1 MANIRDV
8 ATRAGVSATTVSRI
22 LNGDKGFAVQEKTR
36 NRVWEAI
43 NELGYLPANR
53 KPQIKEA
60 APPAPGVYAIGSV
73 LNITVEG
80 IGDPS
85 FLSILQGIEEAL
97 KQNGQALT
105 FFRVANGIDLPDA
118 IARIP
123 NPLNGFIAMH
133 SLLSED
139 YSRLANLV
147 EHIVGIDAHIE
158 GLDSVG
164 YDHYQVGALAAEHLL
179 AQGYRSFGF
188 FYGDGDDPLQEQTL
202 VSFKHAVTAAGGSLR
217 PEHTVLIDNWKQS
230 ICYQKTVEMLSSPN
244 RPRAIYY
251 ASDLMSV
258 TAIGAVQ
265 SLRLSIPNDVAI
277 MGTSNNAMSAY
288 TSPPLTTIDLPL
300 TDMGKVAVG
309 LLLSRIQGN
318 TSPTQRI
325 HLPVRLIPRAS
336 TLRTGEADGPV

>member
-43 NELGYLPANR
+43 NELGYRPANR
-53 KPQIKEA
+53 KPQVKEA
-60 APPAPGVYAIGSV
+60 APPAAGVYAIGSV

-85 FLSILQGIEEAL
+85 FLSILQGIEDAL

-105 FFRVANGIDLPDA
+105 FFRVANDIDLPDA

-133 SLLSED
+133 SLLNED

-188 FYGDGDDPLQEQTL
+188 FYGDDEDPLQEQTL
-202 VSFKHAVTAAGGSLR
+202 VSFRHAVTAAGGSLR

-251 ASDLMSV
+251 ASDLMAV
-258 TAIGAVQ
+258 TAIGAVH
-265 SLRLSIPNDVAI
+265 SLRLSIPDDVAI
-277 MGTSNNAMSAY
+277 MGISNNAMTAY

-318 TSPTQRI
+318 PSPTQRI

-336 TLRTGEADGPV
+336 TLRTAEAGGPA